1 MLLCSAVKK
10 YSRLGWST
18 LPCPQGGGGGS
29 ARRNILL
36 LTLVANNR
44 VQGTAHAGT
53 TSGVLRRSS
62 RSAVCEPVCYLPSAI
77 FHQYSAQLVAR
88 ATFPVRRTQRRNQ
101 YDQRQP
107 AMASRPGN
115 EITPR
120 AWSCGSHAF
129 A

>member
-10 YSRLGWST
+10 YSRLGGRT
-18 LPCPQGGGGGS
+18 LPCPQGGGAGS
-29 ARRNILL
+29 ACRNILL
-36 LTLVANNR
+36 LIVVTNHP
-44 VQGTAHAGT
+44 VQGAAHAGT

-62 RSAVCEPVCYLPSAI
+62 RSAVCEPVCCFPSAI
-77 FHQYSAQLVAR
+77 FHQYSAKLVAR
-88 ATFPVRRTQRRNQ
+88 ATFPVGRTQRRNQ

>member
-77 FHQYSAQLVAR
+77 FHNTQPSWSLAQPFRFA
-88 ATFPVRRTQRRNQ
+88 AHN
-101 YDQRQP
+101 
-107 AMASRPGN
+107 G
-115 EITPR
+115 EINTI
-120 AWSCGSHAF
+120 SG
-129 A
+129 